1 MLPHQSD
8 HSVLGS
14 NTERTAILGHPS
26 TTAAVMTFGKPSCAE
41 TDDAAVEDT
50 AGAQPSAKTP
60 EFQRNGGL
68 TLVEADGRF
77 REARSARILFDSPA
91 A

>member
-1 MLPHQSD
+1 
-8 HSVLGS
+8 
-14 NTERTAILGHPS
+14 
-26 TTAAVMTFGKPSCAE
+26 MTFEKPSCAE
-41 TDDAAVEDT
+41 TDDAAVEHT

-77 REARSARILFDSPA
+77 SEARSARILFDSPA